1 MQNMICS
8 QKIDFFS
15 EEEYIL
21 LMNNYNIIRKIIR
34 QELRRINEANEPKS
48 KKDLEKAHKSLENI
62 EKLIEELKGL
72 TSNLNTEFKL
82 LEDNLGLP
90 LEDVIGNPDGL
101 IFFKS
106 AFKENS
112 LWAEVEVDILDVSAE
127 IEHQMSEEEER
138 EDLESDPKGIAQK
151 IRELNLVDE
160 YLTMEETYVE
170 DFYLDKLEMEMP
182 SQEIEGEVWD
192 ILNKENRRGLSS
204 EYGG

>member
-1 MQNMICS
+1 MICS

-101 IFFKS
+101 MFFKS

-192 ILNKENRRGLSS
+192 ILNKENKRGSTS

>member
-1 MQNMICS
+1 MICS

-160 YLTMEETYVE
+160 YLTIEETYVE

>member
-160 YLTMEETYVE
+160 YLTIEETYVE

-192 ILNKENRRGLSS
+192 ILNKENKRGFTS